1 MSVFTLG
8 GITYMSS
15 TMHWLGSSRDW
26 KTGFTDNKF
35 CHILN
40 LSPFLG
46 LSLIIFLVPIF
57 FVYSLQRTFKWSLF
71 SEKLCLGEMSVQLKR
86 QTASVLC
93 WLASPIWVTPRQGR
107 WGGGGPPRW
116 QRRHGPHERR
126 VVGAFSGA
134 RAGCGAL
141 YSGPLVCRAGPAV
154 ILMSIHGS
162 VVPTEVIER

>member
-1 MSVFTLG
+1 MSVFTLD

-15 TMHWLGSSRDW
+15 TIYYLDLSRDW

-35 CHILN
+35 WHILN
-40 LSPFLG
+40 SSPFSG
-46 LSLIIFLVPIF
+46 LKFNNVPTSYF
-57 FVYSLQRTFKWSLF
+57 FVYSLQRTFKWSLS
-71 SEKLCLGEMSVQLKR
+71 SEKLCLGEMSVQLKL

-93 WLASPIWVTPRQGR
+93 CLASPIWVTPRQGR